1 MSNNYTFK
9 TSAFRTTTADVTK
22 LSVKKEGEFNDILDI
37 IPSVKDGN
45 KDIDHNIPPKIEFL
59 GKYVNV
65 VPVTDENGKL
75 TTLQVYIQENRN
87 YQGPSPSMVKV
98 AFGST
103 KSYWLFENGA
113 TKPTAAPA
121 WGSQYTKCAG
131 TIIANDATTGWGLIT
146 ITVGAIGDATHHG
159 STQGFSLPNLESKIR
174 VTVYTNNDATSV
186 VSETQV
192 INTSGTFA
200 GTTGTNITNVVTISG
215 TAKVLGD
222 EVASDGRSPNTV
234 EVTNFKVTVNPH
246 GILDE
251 TVGGM
256 IRYRI
261 DLVEGS
267 KVTKVFERDA
277 NNYLFYGVREPSTA
291 VTLTSSN
298 KVPKTRVVCGT
309 TYNIEGCSVDILA
322 SGGTGFT
329 GGARSS
335 LNLWTLTP
343 NKGTAITSTYN
354 NVSHTQ
360 INHKNDEVSDSKTVT
375 FTGKDFDGAYS
386 ITTKKYNG
394 SGSSFDAHTSFSNVF
409 TNVWTNPTIASTTLT
424 ENFADSDTTVNDIQG
439 TLRLTSSLGTSWT
452 WNATTDAKCVPQAAG
467 DGKGKLISA
476 NNAAAVSHVRN
487 IYDSS
492 ISDAKSN
499 FDITFETAT
508 TWTDWTKVQ
517 VLCAIKSNPN
527 VWYAINQKANTYTT
541 DGNRGIS
548 NNDVTNSI
556 KTFSCSFPTGVNTP
570 GKDGIYI
577 KIVIPSG
584 SSASVYPYSVT
595 FK

>member
-87 YQGPSPSMVKV
+87 YQGLSSSMVTD
-98 AFGST
+98 AAST

-131 TIIANDATTGWGLIT
+131 AIIANTATTGWGT
-146 ITVGAIGDATHHG
+146 ISLTVGALGDATHHG
-159 STQGFSLPNLESKIR
+159 NTKGFSLPNLESKIR

-186 VSETQV
+186 VSETPV
-192 INTSGTFA
+192 ISTSGAFA
-200 GTTGTNITNVVTISG
+200 GTAGTSITDVVTISG

-234 EVTNFKVTVNPH
+234 EVTGFTVTVKPH

-267 KVTKVFERDA
+267 KATKVFERDA
-277 NNYLFYGVREPSTA
+277 SNYLFYGVCEPSTA

-298 KVPKTRVVCGT
+298 KVAKTRVVCGT
-309 TYNIEGCSVDILA
+309 TYNIEGCSADILA

-335 LNLWTLTP
+335 LSLWTLTP
-343 NKGTAITSTYN
+343 NKGTAITRTYTD
-354 NVSHTQ
+354 VSHTQ
-360 INHKNDEVSDSKTVT
+360 INHKSDEVSDSKTVT

-386 ITTKKYNG
+386 ITTKKFNG
-394 SGSSFDAHTSFSNVF
+394 SGGSSDNHTSFSNVF
-409 TNVWTNPTIASTTLT
+409 TNVWANPSTASSTLT
-424 ENFADSDTTVNDIQG
+424 ENFADSDTTVNGIQG
-439 TLRLTSSLGTSWT
+439 TLRLNSSLGTSWT
-452 WNATTDAKCVPQAAG
+452 WNTTTDAKCVPQAAG
-467 DGKGKLISA
+467 NGKGKLINA
-476 NNAAAVSHVRN
+476 NGTAAVSHIRN
-487 IYDSS
+487 IYNSS
-492 ISDAKSN
+492 INEAKSN

-527 VWYAINQKANTYTT
+527 VWYAINQKADTYTSDST
-541 DGNRGIS
+541 LGIAT
-548 NNDVTNSI
+548 NNIDNNT
-556 KTFSCSFPTGVNTP
+556 KTFNCSFPTGINTP

-584 SSASVYPYSVT
+584 SNAVVYPYSVT

>member
-9 TSAFRTTTADVTK
+9 TSAFRSTTADVAK
-22 LSVKKEGEFNDILDI
+22 LNVKKEGEFNDILDI

-65 VPVTDENGKL
+65 VPVTDANGKL

-87 YQGPSPSMVKV
+87 YQGLSSSMVTDP
-98 AFGST
+98 ASA
-103 KSYWLFENGA
+103 KSYWLFDNGA
-113 TKPTAAPA
+113 TKPTVAPA
-121 WGSQYTKCAG
+121 WGSKYDKCTG
-131 TIIANDATTGWGLIT
+131 SIIANNATTGWGT
-146 ITVGAIGDATHHG
+146 ISLSVGALGDATHHG
-159 STQGFSLPNLESKIR
+159 NTKGFSLPNLESKIR
-174 VTVYTNNDATSV
+174 VTVYTDNDATSV
-186 VSETQV
+186 VSETPV
-192 INTSGTFA
+192 IKTSGNFA
-200 GTTGTNITNVVTISG
+200 GSTDTSITNVVTISG

-222 EVASDGRSPNTV
+222 EAASDGRSPNTV
-234 EVTNFKVTVNPH
+234 EVTGFTVTVKPH
-246 GILDE
+246 GILNE
-251 TVGGM
+251 TIGGM

-277 NNYLFYGVREPSTA
+277 NNYLFYAVCAPNTA

-298 KVPKTRVVCGT
+298 KVTKTRVVCGT

-343 NKGTAITSTYN
+343 NKGSSITRTYSD
-354 NVSHTQ
+354 VSHTQ
-360 INHKNDEVSDSKTVT
+360 INHKSDELSDSKTVT
-375 FTGKDFDGAYS
+375 FTGNDFDGAYS
-386 ITTKKYNG
+386 ITTKKFNG
-394 SGSSFDAHTSFSNVF
+394 SGSTSSNHTSFSNVF
-409 TNVWTNPTIASTTLT
+409 TNVWANPSTASTDLN
-424 ENFADSDTTVNDIQG
+424 ENFADSDSVSK
-439 TLRLTSSLGTSWT
+439 RLSSSLATGWT
-452 WNATTDAKCVPQAAG
+452 WNATTDAKCVPQGAG
-467 DGKGKLISA
+467 NGKGKLTSA
-476 NNAAAVSHVRN
+476 NTSDAVSHVRN
-487 IYDSS
+487 IFNSS
-492 ISDAKSN
+492 ISEAKSN

-527 VWYAINQKANTYTT
+527 VWYAINQKADTYTSDKT
-541 DGNRGIS
+541 LGIAT
-548 NNDVTNSI
+548 NNISDST
-556 KTFSCSFPTGVNTP
+556 KTFNCSFPTGINTP

-577 KIVIPSG
+577 KIVIPKG
-584 SSASVYPYSVT
+584 SSAAVYPYSVT

>member
-87 YQGPSPSMVKV
+87 YQGLSSSMVTDP
-98 AFGST
+98 ATT

-121 WGSQYTKCAG
+121 WGSQYTKCAPA
-131 TIIANDATTGWGLIT
+131 IIANDATTGWGT
-146 ITVGAIGDATHHG
+146 ISLTVGALGDATHHG
-159 STQGFSLPNLESKIR
+159 NTKGFSLPNLESKIR

-222 EVASDGRSPNTV
+222 EAASDGRSPNTV
-234 EVTNFKVTVNPH
+234 EVTGFTVTVKPH

-261 DLVEGS
+261 DLIEGS

-277 NNYLFYGVREPSTA
+277 SNYLFYGVCEPSTA

-298 KVPKTRVVCGT
+298 KVAKTRVVCGT
-309 TYNIEGCSVDILA
+309 TYNIEACSVDILA

-335 LNLWTLTP
+335 LSLWTLTP
-343 NKGTAITSTYN
+343 NKGTAITRSYGD
-354 NVSHTQ
+354 VSHTQ
-360 INHKNDEVSDSKTVT
+360 INHKTDEVSDSKTVT
-375 FTGKDFDGAYS
+375 FTGKDFDGVYS
-386 ITTKKYNG
+386 ITTKKFNG
-394 SGSSFDAHTSFSNVF
+394 SGGSSDNHTSFSNVF
-409 TNVWTNPTIASTTLT
+409 TNVWTNPSTASTTLT

-439 TLRLTSSLGTSWT
+439 TLRLNSSLGTSWT

-467 DGKGKLISA
+467 NGKGKLINA
-476 NNAAAVSHVRN
+476 NGTAAVSHIRN
-487 IYDSS
+487 IYNSS
-492 ISDAKSN
+492 INEAKSN

-508 TWTDWTKVQ
+508 TWADWTKVQ

-527 VWYAINQKANTYTT
+527 VWYAINQKADTYTSDST
-541 DGNRGIS
+541 LGIAT
-548 NNDVTNSI
+548 NNIDNNT
-556 KTFSCSFPTGVNTP
+556 KTFNCSFPTGINTP

-584 SSASVYPYSVT
+584 SNAAVYPYSVT

>member
-87 YQGPSPSMVKV
+87 YQGLSSSMVTD
-98 AFGST
+98 AAST

-121 WGSQYTKCAG
+121 WGSKYDKCAG
-131 TIIANDATTGWGLIT
+131 AIIANDATTGWGT
-146 ITVGAIGDATHHG
+146 ISLTVGALGDATHHG
-159 STQGFSLPNLESKIR
+159 NTKGFSLPNLESKIR

-200 GTTGTNITNVVTISG
+200 GTAGTNITNVVTISG

-222 EVASDGRSPNTV
+222 EAASDGRSPNTV
-234 EVTNFKVTVNPH
+234 EVTGFTVTVKPH
-246 GILDE
+246 GILNE

-277 NNYLFYGVREPSTA
+277 SNYLFYGVCEPSTA

-298 KVPKTRVVCGT
+298 KVAKTRVVCGT

-343 NKGTAITSTYN
+343 NKGDAITRAYGD
-354 NVSHTQ
+354 VSHTQ
-360 INHKNDEVSDSKTVT
+360 INHKSDEVSDSKTVT

-394 SGSSFDAHTSFSNVF
+394 SGSSSADHTSFSNVF
-409 TNVWTNPTIASTTLT
+409 TNVWANPSTASTTLT
-424 ENFADSDTTVNDIQG
+424 ENFADSDSVSK
-439 TLRLTSSLGTSWT
+439 RLSPALATSWT

-467 DGKGKLISA
+467 NGKGKLTSA

-499 FDITFETAT
+499 FDITFGEAT

-548 NNDVTNSI
+548 NNDITNSL

>member
-87 YQGPSPSMVKV
+87 YQGLSSSMVTDP
-98 AFGST
+98 AST
-103 KSYWLFENGA
+103 KSYWLFNNGA

-121 WGSQYTKCAG
+121 WGSQYTKCAPA
-131 TIIANDATTGWGLIT
+131 IIANNASEGWGT
-146 ITVGAIGDATHHG
+146 ISLTVGALGDATHHG
-159 STQGFSLPNLESKIR
+159 NTKGFSLPNLESKIR
-174 VTVYTNNDATSV
+174 VTVYTNNDANSV
-186 VSETQV
+186 ISETQV
-192 INTSGTFA
+192 INTSGAFA
-200 GTTGTNITNVVTISG
+200 GTAGTSITDVVTISG

-222 EVASDGRSPNTV
+222 EAASDGRSPNTV
-234 EVTNFKVTVNPH
+234 EVTGFTVTVKPH

-251 TVGGM
+251 AVGGM

-277 NNYLFYGVREPSTA
+277 SNYLFYGVCEPSTA

-298 KVPKTRVVCGT
+298 KVAKTRVVCGT

-343 NKGTAITSTYN
+343 NKGDAITRTYTD
-354 NVSHTQ
+354 VSHTQ
-360 INHKNDEVSDSKTVT
+360 INQKTDEVSDSKTVT

-394 SGSSFDAHTSFSNVF
+394 SGSSTDAHTSFSNVF
-409 TNVWTNPTIASTTLT
+409 TNVWTNPSSASTSLK

-452 WNATTDAKCVPQAAG
+452 WNATTDAKCVPQGNG
-467 DGKGKLISA
+467 DGKGKLTSA
-476 NNAAAVSHVRN
+476 NNAAAVSHIRN
-487 IYDSS
+487 IYNSS
-492 ISDAKSN
+492 INEAKSN

-527 VWYAINQKANTYTT
+527 VWYAINQKADTYTSDST
-541 DGNRGIS
+541 LGIAT
-548 NNDVTNSI
+548 NNVTNSTT
-556 KTFSCSFPTGVNTP
+556 TFNCSFPTGINTP

-577 KIVIPSG
+577 KIVIPKDSN
-584 SSASVYPYSVT
+584 AAVYPYSVT

>member
-87 YQGPSPSMVKV
+87 YQGLSSSMVTD
-98 AFGST
+98 AAST

-113 TKPTAAPA
+113 TKPTAAPV
-121 WGSQYTKCAG
+121 WGSKYDKCTG
-131 TIIANDATTGWGLIT
+131 TIIANDATTGWGT
-146 ITVGAIGDATHHG
+146 ISLTVGALGDATHHG
-159 STQGFSLPNLESKIR
+159 TTKGFSLPNLESKIR

-186 VSETQV
+186 VSETPV
-192 INTSGTFA
+192 ISTSGAFA
-200 GTTGTNITNVVTISG
+200 GTAGTSITDVVTISG

-222 EVASDGRSPNTV
+222 EAASDGRSPNTV
-234 EVTNFKVTVNPH
+234 EVTGFTVTVKPH

-267 KVTKVFERDA
+267 KVTKVFERDT
-277 NNYLFYGVREPSTA
+277 NNYLFYGVCEPSTA

-298 KVPKTRVVCGT
+298 KVAKTRVVCGT

-343 NKGTAITSTYN
+343 NKGTAITRTYTD
-354 NVSHTQ
+354 VSHTQ
-360 INHKNDEVSDSKTVT
+360 INHKTDEVSDSKTVT

-386 ITTKKYNG
+386 ITTKKFNG
-394 SGSSFDAHTSFSNVF
+394 SGGSTSNHTSFSNVF
-409 TNVWTNPTIASTTLT
+409 TNVWANPSTASTTLT
-424 ENFADSDTTVNDIQG
+424 ENFADSDTTVDDIQG
-439 TLRLTSSLGTSWT
+439 TLRLNSSLGTSWT
-452 WNATTDAKCVPQAAG
+452 WNATTDAKCVPQGAG
-467 DGKGKLISA
+467 NGKGKLISA
-476 NNAAAVSHVRN
+476 NSTAAVSHIRN
-487 IYDSS
+487 IYNSS
-492 ISDAKSN
+492 INEAKSN

-527 VWYAINQKANTYTT
+527 VWYAINQKADTYTSDST
-541 DGNRGIS
+541 LGIAT
-548 NNDVTNSI
+548 NNVTNST
-556 KTFSCSFPTGVNTP
+556 KTFNCSFPTGINTP

-577 KIVIPSG
+577 KIVIPAG
-584 SSASVYPYSVT
+584 SNAAVYPYSVT